1 MDRNTAQNED
11 YFIKTKQVVENL
23 KHSGML
29 DAGSGYCLSMSDIV
43 LKLLHKEGIN
53 AELVE
58 CNLMV
63 MMKDPPGLF
72 LMGYKGFHENIYD
85 ETKRM
90 ENHIICITKTKIP
103 ILIDLSIHHID
114 KNIQYICEP
123 ILDKHSHTDI
133 AEFEF
138 PTSTWTYQSRPL
150 SELPK
155 LHQTSIINRIQT
167 DVKVNKE
174 ITFIKYVLFTLFA
187 ISSLNF
193 VRGIYDFYYTFVSPQ
208 SHPTRILELK
218 KELERNEN
226 RNKEIKTQLK
236 DEPN

>member
-1 MDRNTAQNED
+1 MDRNTAKNEK
-11 YFIKTKQVVENL
+11 YFIKTQEVIENL

-85 ETKRM
+85 ETKKM
-90 ENHIICITKTKIP
+90 ENHIVCITKTKIP
-103 ILIDLSIHHID
+103 ILIDLSISHID
-114 KNIQYICEP
+114 KKIEYICEP
-123 ILDKHSHTDI
+123 ILNKHSHTDI
-133 AEFEF
+133 AEFDF
-138 PTSTWTYQSRPL
+138 DTSTWTYQSRPL

-155 LHQTSIINRIQT
+155 LHQRSIINRIQT
-167 DVKVNKE
+167 DVKVDKE
-174 ITFIKYVLFTLFA
+174 ITFIKYFLFILFTV
-187 ISSLNF
+187 SSLNF
-193 VRGIYDFYYTFVSPQ
+193 VRGMYDFYYTFVHPEA
-208 SHPTRILELK
+208 HPTRYLELK
-218 KELERNEN
+218 QELERNET
-226 RNKEIKTQLK
+226 RNKEIKTQLENE
-236 DEPN
+236 DS